1 VTNKEYE
8 VRKKKIEQRNQN
20 IKKEQQLKKLRDKY
34 KKKRNKLSMSKTILL
49 LISLFCIQIAIFA
62 EVFMWHYGDSNALY
76 ALIGIPVALMP
87 TIIAYFN
94 KSAKENCKD
103 GITYDMAMLEA
114 NNAITESSVGDSD
127 DGSVG

>member
-1 VTNKEYE
+1 
-8 VRKKKIEQRNQN
+8 
-20 IKKEQQLKKLRDKY
+20 
-34 KKKRNKLSMSKTILL
+34 MSKTILL
-49 LISLFCIQIAIFA
+49 LISLFCVEIAIFA

-87 TIIAYFN
+87 TVIAYFN

-114 NNAITESSVGDSD
+114 NNIMAESSTVD
-127 DGSVG
+127 DTDDSVG